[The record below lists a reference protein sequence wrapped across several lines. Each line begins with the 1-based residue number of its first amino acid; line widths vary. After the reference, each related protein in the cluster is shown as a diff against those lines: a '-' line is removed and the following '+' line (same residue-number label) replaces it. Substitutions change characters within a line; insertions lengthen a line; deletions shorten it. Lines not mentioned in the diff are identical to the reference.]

1 MLAIVALCCA
11 GHASAC
17 QQSCPEWF
25 TGWAFIQLKALCIGC
40 TPEWL
45 QAWAL
50 PGDPA
55 LAAPEGPDGLLLPAR
70 AGLMTVTG
78 TLNSAPLHGAV
89 LSEAEISAKCSP
101 SGRLLQSTCRP
112 CMALSTCIKS
122 DWLNSCS

>member
-1 MLAIVALCCA
+1 MCRCKSF
-11 GHASAC
+11 H
-17 QQSCPEWF
+17 
-25 TGWAFIQLKALCIGC
+25 KAESSLHGLRLPICM
-40 TPEWL
+40 WL

-50 PGDPA
+50 PDDPA
-55 LAAPEGPDGLLLPAR
+55 LAVSEGPDGLLSPAR

-112 CMALSTCIKS
+112 CMALSVCV
-122 DWLNSCS
+122 D

>member
-1 MLAIVALCCA
+1 MVLQKHFHRAESSPHALRLP
-11 GHASAC
+11 
-17 QQSCPEWF
+17 SCM
-25 TGWAFIQLKALCIGC
+25 
-40 TPEWL
+40 WL
-45 QAWAL
+45 QARAL

-55 LAAPEGPDGLLLPAR
+55 LAVSEGPDRLLSPAR

-112 CMALSTCIKS
+112 YMALSVCIEQ
-122 DWLNSCS
+122 DWLNTCSENHPIQDVGW